1 MNSNGNAVLS
11 LPLWKKWMY
20 ALGQLGWSLTSY
32 SVGNLLTYF
41 YLPPESSSKS
51 LFPPFVYQGY
61 IFGILTI
68 IGLVLASGRLFDAI
82 TDPLVAGLSDRN
94 KSNFGKRRLFLAI
107 SVLPFALLSILVFIP
122 ITSYVSVI
130 NAIWLFF
137 TVLLFY
143 WFMTMYV
150 TPFFALMS
158 EIGHNPDERLNLST
172 YISITWAIGFAIG
185 SQVYS
190 ISGILEKTGLS
201 PTAAFQYTI
210 AGFAVIGFIFM
221 LLPIIFIDEKKYA
234 EYHVSEEGIF
244 KSVVTAFKNKNF
256 LLFTL
261 SDLGYWV
268 ALTIAST
275 GLVYYI
281 TTLLGLDKSLV
292 SLMQIVMFGLSFVF
306 YVPINLIAKKIGK
319 KRLIIIGFIIFMIVY
334 IYAFVLGL
342 LPFSKLAQGW
352 LVVIMLSLPLAI
364 FGILPNA
371 IIADIADAH
380 GYETGIYKAG
390 IFFGART
397 FMSKLGQSLAGIIFP
412 SVLLLG
418 KTVSNPIGIRLTAVI
433 AFVFAV
439 ASLILFTYYDEKKV
453 LATLKEKGEK
463 V

>member
-1 MNSNGNAVLS
+1 MQNNQVMT

-41 YLPPESSSKS
+41 YLPPESSSKVI
-51 LFPPFVYQGY
+51 FPPYIYQGY

-68 IGLVLASGRLFDAI
+68 IGLIFASGRLFDAI
-82 TDPLVAGLSDRN
+82 TDPLVAVLSDRN

-107 SVLPFALLSILVFIP
+107 SVLPFALFSVLVFIP
-122 ITSYVSVI
+122 ITNFVSII

-158 EIGHNPDERLNLST
+158 EIGHNPNERLNLST

-190 ISGILEKTGLS
+190 ISGALEKTGLT

-210 AGFAVIGFIFM
+210 TGFAVVGFIFM

-234 EYHVSEEGIF
+234 EHHISEEGIF
-244 KSVVTAFKNKNF
+244 KSVITAFKNKNF
-256 LLFTL
+256 LFFTL

-281 TTLLGLDKSLV
+281 TTLLGLEKSLV
-292 SLMQIVMFGLSFVF
+292 SFMQIVMFGLSFVF

-319 KRLIIIGFIIFMIVY
+319 KKLLIIGFILFMIVY
-334 IYAFVLGL
+334 SYTFILGL
-342 LPFSKLAQGW
+342 LPISKLIQGW
-352 LVVIMLSLPLAI
+352 FVVIILSLPLAI

-371 IIADIADAH
+371 IIADIADSH
-380 GYETGIYKAG
+380 GYETGVYKAG
-390 IFFGART
+390 VFFGART
-397 FMSKLGQSLAGIIFP
+397 FMSKLGQSIAGIIFP
-412 SVLLLG
+412 SILLLG
-418 KTVSNPIGIRLTAVI
+418 KTAVNPIGIRLTAIIALIFVVI
-433 AFVFAV
+433 
-439 ASLILFTYYDEKKV
+439 SLMLFTKYDEEKV
-453 LATLKEKGEK
+453 LRSLKEKGEK

>member
-1 MNSNGNAVLS
+1 MNDNQIMT

-32 SVGNLLTYF
+32 SVANLLTYF
-41 YLPPESSSKS
+41 YLPPESSSKAI
-51 LFPPFVYQGY
+51 FPPFIYQGY
-61 IFGILTI
+61 VFGVLTMIGI
-68 IGLVLASGRLFDAI
+68 ILASGRLFDAI

-94 KSNFGKRRLFLAI
+94 KHRFGKRRLFLAV
-107 SVLPFALLSILVFIP
+107 SVLPFALLSFLAFVPLTNNI
-122 ITSYVSVI
+122 SVI
-130 NAIWLFF
+130 NFIWLFF
-137 TVLLFY
+137 VVLLFY

-158 EIGHNPDERLNLST
+158 EIGHNPNERLNLST
-172 YISITWAIGFAIG
+172 YISVTWAIGFAIG

-190 ISGILEKTGLS
+190 ISAALEKIGLS
-201 PTAAFQYTI
+201 STLAFQYTI
-210 AGFAVIGFIFM
+210 AGFAIIGFVFM

-234 EYHVSEEGIF
+234 EHHVSEEGIF

-256 LLFTL
+256 LFFTI

-292 SLMQIVMFGLSFVF
+292 SFMQIVMFGLSFVF
-306 YVPINLIAKKIGK
+306 YLPINILAKKIGK
-319 KRLIIIGFIIFMIVY
+319 KSLIIIGFIIFIVVY
-334 IYAFVLGL
+334 IYTFGLGL
-342 LPFSKLAQGW
+342 FPFNKLIQGW

-380 GYETGIYKAG
+380 GFETGVYKAG

-418 KTVSNPIGIRLTAVI
+418 KTASNPIGIRLTTII

-439 ASLILFTYYDEKKV
+439 VSLILFTKYDENKV
-453 LATLKEKGEK
+453 LKTLKEKGEK

>member
-1 MNSNGNAVLS
+1 MNNNQVMT

-41 YLPPESSSKS
+41 YLPPESSFKNI
-51 LFPPFVYQGY
+51 FPPYIYQGY
-61 IFGILTI
+61 VFGVLTI
-68 IGLVLASGRLFDAI
+68 IGLVFASGRLFDAI

-94 KSNFGKRRLFLAI
+94 RSKFGKRRLFLAI
-107 SVLPFALLSILVFIP
+107 SVLPFALLSVLVFIP
-122 ITSYVSVI
+122 ITGYVSII

-190 ISGILEKTGLS
+190 ISGILEKSGLS
-201 PTAAFQYTI
+201 PTLAFQYTI
-210 AGFAVIGFIFM
+210 CGFAVIGFIFM
-221 LLPIIFIDEKKYA
+221 LLPVIFIDEKKYA
-234 EYHVSEEGIF
+234 EHHISEEGIF
-244 KSVVTAFKNKNF
+244 RSVVTAFKNKNF
-256 LLFTL
+256 LYFTL

-292 SLMQIVMFGLSFVF
+292 SFMQIVMFGLSFVF

-334 IYAFVLGL
+334 VYTFALGT
-342 LPFSKLAQGW
+342 LPFSKLFQGW
-352 LVVIMLSLPLAI
+352 IVVIMLSLPLAI

-390 IFFGART
+390 VFFGART
-397 FMSKLGQSLAGIIFP
+397 FMSKLGQSIAGIIFP

-418 KTVSNPIGIRLTAVI
+418 KTAANPLGIRLTAVI

-439 ASLILFTYYDEKKV
+439 ASLILFTYYDEKKI
-453 LATLKEKGEK
+453 LNILKEKGEK